1 MIDPHTA
8 ELLGIDP
15 DAPETRRE
23 LRAVERDVRL
33 IRSLVRLRRARGLTQ
48 AQVAERMSRSQP
60 AISDFERL
68 GGDPHLST
76 IRRYALAIGA
86 DVTHF
91 VCAPGD
97 PEGVSPV
104 DPGAATRASA
114 VACVRLDDGGHL
126 RATGGGVTG
135 GIVNVDLVRTAG

>member
-1 MIDPHTA
+1 MVIDPHIA

-33 IRSLVRLRRARGLTQ
+33 IEDLIRLRKARGLSQ
-48 AQVAERMSRSQP
+48 AQVAERMNRSQP

-86 DVTHF
+86 EVTYLVH
-91 VCAPGD
+91 VQED
-97 PEGVSPV
+97 PPAEAGE
-104 DPGAATRASA
+104 RAES
-114 VACVRLDDGGHL
+114 R
-126 RATGGGVTG
+126 
-135 GIVNVDLVRTAG
+135 